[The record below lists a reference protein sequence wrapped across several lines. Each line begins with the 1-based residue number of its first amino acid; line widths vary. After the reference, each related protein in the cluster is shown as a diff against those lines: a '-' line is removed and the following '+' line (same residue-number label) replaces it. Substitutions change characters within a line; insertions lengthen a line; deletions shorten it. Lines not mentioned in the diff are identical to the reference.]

1 MIIGYARV
9 SKFEQ
14 NLDLQSDALKNIG
27 IKKIFVD
34 KVSGVKSEKPQ
45 LEELLKFIRKGDT
58 LTVWRL
64 DRIGRTTVG
73 LIKFVTELN
82 DKGIHFKSITENIDT
97 VSASGKLIFQIF
109 CVLAEHERNVLIERT
124 NAGLK
129 SARARGK
136 NGGRPKGMTEKY
148 IKIAPVV
155 KASYDAKK
163 LPVEGIMKAFNIG
176 SKTTF
181 YKIIQSQKRLKNME
195 SKRYLE
201 EDFNDFVKEIIDN
214 KKLSDSKEEG
224 IASLVIDKGFDSLSD
239 KQKFVFE
246 KSINYFVYDECSR
259 CRNDIPWSE
268 MLAAEDNGGMC
279 SWCQQ
284 LSRHDKN

>member
-27 IKKIFVD
+27 IEKIFVD
-34 KVSGVKSEKPQ
+34 RVSGVKSEKPQ

-82 DKGIHFKSITENIDT
+82 EKGIHFKSITENIDT
-97 VSASGKLIFQIF
+97 SSASGKLIFQIF

-155 KASYDAKK
+155 KASYDAKE
-163 LPVEGIMKAFNIG
+163 LPVEEIMKAFNIG

-195 SKRYLE
+195 SRRYLE
-201 EDFNDFVKEIIDN
+201 EDFNDFVKEIMDN
-214 KKLSDSKEEG
+214 KRFSDSKEEG
-224 IASLVIDKGFDSLSD
+224 IASLVIDKGFDSLSE

-246 KSINYFVYDECSR
+246 KAISYFVYDECSR
-259 CRNDIPWSE
+259 CGNDIPWSE
-268 MLAAEDNGGMC
+268 MSAAEDNGGMC

-284 LSRHDKN
+284 LSGHD

>member
-14 NLDLQSDALKNIG
+14 NLDLQTDALKKVG
-27 IKKIFVD
+27 IEKIYVD

-45 LEELLKFIRKGDT
+45 LNDLLKYIRKGDI

-73 LIKFVTELN
+73 LIQFVTELN
-82 DKGIHFKSITENIDT
+82 EKGIHFRSISENIDT
-97 VSASGKLIFQIF
+97 SSASGKLIFQIF

-129 SARARGK
+129 AARARGK

-148 IKIAPVV
+148 KKIAPLV
-155 KASYDAKK
+155 KTSYESKN
-163 LPVEGIMKAFNIG
+163 LPIEEIMKVFKIG

-181 YKIIQSQKRLKNME
+181 YKI
-195 SKRYLE
+195 
-201 EDFNDFVKEIIDN
+201 VK
-214 KKLSDSKEEG
+214 S
-224 IASLVIDKGFDSLSD
+224 
-239 KQKFVFE
+239 
-246 KSINYFVYDECSR
+246 
-259 CRNDIPWSE
+259 
-268 MLAAEDNGGMC
+268 
-279 SWCQQ
+279 
-284 LSRHDKN
+284 